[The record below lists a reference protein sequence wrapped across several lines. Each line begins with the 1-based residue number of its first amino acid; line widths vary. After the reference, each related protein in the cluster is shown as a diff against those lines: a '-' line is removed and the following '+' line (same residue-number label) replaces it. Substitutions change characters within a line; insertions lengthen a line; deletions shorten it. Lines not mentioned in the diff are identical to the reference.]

1 LKFQKTINSIIILDS
16 LQNDTIFVSEPN
28 TKHHLIGNYFE
39 LSKAYRVGRSSVNT
53 SHSFLDERDGKPIS
67 RELNFEF
74 ETENL
79 MDIDDWEK
87 SVFS

>member
-1 LKFQKTINSIIILDS
+1 
-16 LQNDTIFVSEPN
+16 
-28 TKHHLIGNYFE
+28 
-39 LSKAYRVGRSSVNT
+39 
-53 SHSFLDERDGKPIS
+53 LDERDGKPIS